1 MDLKSKKR
9 YKYIIKKDKK
19 NSSYGSRTRLSTLR
33 GSRTKP
39 IFEGA
44 KKKAESP
51 TDSAWVPQGGF
62 EPPQSE
68 PESEVL
74 PLHNRGI
81 SEYYNNNFYSLCQ

>member
-44 KKKAESP
+44 IKKA
-51 TDSAWVPQGGF
+51 DFLRSALKIPQGGF

-74 PLHNRGI
+74 PLHNRGM
-81 SEYYNNNFYSLCQ
+81 

>member
-44 KKKAESP
+44 KKKAEPS
-51 TDSAWVPQGGF
+51 TDSA
-62 EPPQSE
+62 
-68 PESEVL
+68 
-74 PLHNRGI
+74 
-81 SEYYNNNFYSLCQ
+81 